1 MRDGAALLVSYHQ
14 QLLIHSFSYLGGTP
28 LLLCTHFFARTWVS
42 PLLSETRD
50 LISFPRSLPND
61 PVAPMSDSRPVKR
74 KLSEAYP
81 ESFGYFENTL
91 LYGVPASVTLN
102 PQITIPEVLDVDL
115 VSAADALTR
124 LNKESTSTPHFLS
137 RSPSVA
143 FSTDTALQVHPIVLL
158 MNAMS
163 RLPIVTNA
171 VRYYET
177 SKRNYATFNYAAE
190 FVEKAAIPV
199 FSKIEVNLNNMH
211 QARQEKAEKKRR
223 LDRSKKESKTET
235 KTRLKFCLH
244 ILKLA
249 NDNISAKVSELQL
262 RISDSRQDND
272 RSGTPEAETATK
284 LIKQEEQAKMMKPEE
299 KFDENELT
307 RVPSTVPEEEANTEI
322 IKTVKK
328 IIHIISN
335 FRPSSLSASEE
346 SSGAVVDLGDDE
358 TQLRSTIRSIILNL
372 PNKVQKS
379 KTASAS
385 FPDRVIE
392 FARESLEMISLLTNV
407 FNEQLKKAESWVDG
421 PELYLQQDTP
431 NSSTEILSDSGT
443 DKTS

>member
-1 MRDGAALLVSYHQ
+1 
-14 QLLIHSFSYLGGTP
+14 
-28 LLLCTHFFARTWVS
+28 
-42 PLLSETRD
+42 
-50 LISFPRSLPND
+50 
-61 PVAPMSDSRPVKR
+61 
-74 KLSEAYP
+74 
-81 ESFGYFENTL
+81 
-91 LYGVPASVTLN
+91 
-102 PQITIPEVLDVDL
+102 
-115 VSAADALTR
+115 
-124 LNKESTSTPHFLS
+124 
-137 RSPSVA
+137 
-143 FSTDTALQVHPIVLL
+143 
-158 MNAMS
+158 
-163 RLPIVTNA
+163 
-171 VRYYET
+171 
-177 SKRNYATFNYAAE
+177 
-190 FVEKAAIPV
+190 
-199 FSKIEVNLNNMH
+199 
-211 QARQEKAEKKRR
+211 
-223 LDRSKKESKTET
+223 
-235 KTRLKFCLH
+235 
-244 ILKLA
+244 
-249 NDNISAKVSELQL
+249 
-262 RISDSRQDND
+262 
-272 RSGTPEAETATK
+272 
-284 LIKQEEQAKMMKPEE
+284 MMKPEE